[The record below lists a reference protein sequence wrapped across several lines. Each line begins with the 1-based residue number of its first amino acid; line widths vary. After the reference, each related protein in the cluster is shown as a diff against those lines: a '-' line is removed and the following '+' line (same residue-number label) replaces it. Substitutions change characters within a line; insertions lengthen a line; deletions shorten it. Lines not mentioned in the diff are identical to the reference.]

1 MNDNT
6 YTTPTADPATVVP
19 TPVNPSAPVVTET
32 PAPVA
37 DEKVPAEPTETPAP
51 VTTEPEASVVTEAPD
66 ATQQVTQ

>member
-37 DEKVPAEPTETPAP
+37 D
-51 VTTEPEASVVTEAPD
+51 
-66 ATQQVTQ
+66 